1 MAADIWYRNMNV
13 YFTLN
18 GNQIEF
24 KVTPKLTLL
33 RLLRDELKLT
43 GSKIGCEK
51 GDCGSCSVIIDGELK
66 NACIYPARNLE
77 GKAVLTIEGICNPDG
92 TPNDLQAAFLEHGA
106 TQCGYCTP
114 GMIMAGE
121 ALLQKNLQP
130 TRMEIR
136 QAISGNLC
144 RCTGYQQIVDAI
156 EATAKERRPN
166 GGSDD

>member
-1 MAADIWYRNMNV
+1 M
-13 YFTLN
+13 TL
-18 GNQIEF
+18 Q
-24 KVTPKLTLL
+24 VSSKLTLL

-51 GDCGSCSVIIDGELK
+51 GDCGACSVIVDGELK

-77 GKAVLTIEGICNPDG
+77 GKSVLTIEGLHNPDG
-92 TPNDLQAAFLEHGA
+92 SPNDLQKAFLENGA

-121 ALLQKNLQP
+121 ALLRHNPNP
-130 TRMEIR
+130 TRLEIR
-136 QAISGNLC
+136 EALAGNLC

-156 EATAKERRPN
+156 EETAQKRRQK
-166 GGSDD
+166 GGA